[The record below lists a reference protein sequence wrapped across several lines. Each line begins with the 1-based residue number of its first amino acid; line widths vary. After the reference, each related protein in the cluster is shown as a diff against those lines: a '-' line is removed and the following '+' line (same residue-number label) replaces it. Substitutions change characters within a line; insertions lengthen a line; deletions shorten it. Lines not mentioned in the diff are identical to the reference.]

1 MKILSSKNW
10 LKSDSVKAGDL
21 ITILT
26 EGEIIPSARFTY
38 DSGEPRRD
46 FVIKIKHN
54 DQECDFR
61 INATNKKILVKAFG
75 DETSLWINKQC
86 KLDTAQVMVSGKMLK
101 TIMVQPVGGVGT
113 QYEA

>member
-1 MKILSSKNW
+1 MKLQTSKNW
-10 LKSDSVKAGDL
+10 LKSENVKAGDL

-38 DSGEPRRD
+38 DSGEPRKD

-61 INATNKKILVKAFG
+61 VNATNKKILIKSFG
-75 DETSLWINKQC
+75 DETANWVNKTA
-86 KLDTAQVMVSGKMLK
+86 KLDVVNVMVSGKMMK
-101 TIMVQPVGGVGT
+101 SIIIQPVGGVDKS
-113 QYEA
+113 YEA

>member
-1 MKILSSKNW
+1 MKIISSKNW
-10 LKSDSVKAGDL
+10 LKSENVKSGDL

-38 DSGEPRRD
+38 ESGEPRRD

-61 INATNKKILVKAFG
+61 INSTNKKVLVKSFG
-75 DETSLWINKQC
+75 DETKDWISKQC
-86 KLDTAQVMVSGKMLK
+86 KLDTVQVMVSGKLLK
-101 TIMVQPVGGVGT
+101 SIILQPVGGKAT
-113 QYEA
+113 EYEA